1 MIIPVYER
9 MRNPSAPPK
18 AKPLNLPKIRVLVDK
33 EFVDTMKRI
42 QDEAAQAMTGQ
53 LDALYRKAISL
64 HLGTED
70 WNLEE
75 VTKRIQLHAQIGVD
89 LKTVTLDGNPI
100 LVYGE
105 PAFEGDKFTRKYHII
120 QPSCEK

>member
-1 MIIPVYER
+1 MSE
-9 MRNPSAPPK
+9 
-18 AKPLNLPKIRVLVDK
+18 NLYATAGFEPEYLVDK
-33 EFVDTMKRI
+33 EFADAMKKI
-42 QDEAAQAMTGQ
+42 QDQAVRALAEH

-70 WNLEE
+70 WRLDE
-75 VTKRIQLHAQIGVD
+75 VTKRIHLFLYAES
-89 LKTVTLDGNPI
+89 KMTTVTLDGNPI

-120 QPSCEK
+120 PPSCEK

>member
-1 MIIPVYER
+1 MNE
-9 MRNPSAPPK
+9 
-18 AKPLNLPKIRVLVDK
+18 NLYATASFESKYLMDKDLVDA
-33 EFVDTMKRI
+33 MKKI
-42 QDEAAQAMTGQ
+42 QDECAKAAGQQ

-70 WNLEE
+70 WKLDEITE
-75 VTKRIQLHAQIGVD
+75 RMHLFLYADSKMT
-89 LKTVTLDGNPI
+89 TVTLDDNPI

>member
-1 MIIPVYER
+1 MPWRKLGVDMSE
-9 MRNPSAPPK
+9 
-18 AKPLNLPKIRVLVDK
+18 NLYATAGFEPEYLVDK
-33 EFVDTMKRI
+33 GFADSMKRI
-42 QDEAAQAMTGQ
+42 QDEDVRAVIGG

-70 WNLEE
+70 WDVNE
-75 VTKRIQLHAQIGVD
+75 VRWRIQLHSQIGVEWT
-89 LKTVTLDGNPI
+89 TVTLDGNPI

>member
-1 MIIPVYER
+1 MTKTSYATELESKYL
-9 MRNPSAPPK
+9 MDK
-18 AKPLNLPKIRVLVDK
+18 DLVDS
-33 EFVDTMKRI
+33 MKRI
-42 QDEAAQAMTGQ
+42 QDECAKAAGQQ

-70 WNLEE
+70 WRLDE
-75 VTKRIQLHAQIGVD
+75 VMGRLHLFLYAES
-89 LKTVTLDGNPI
+89 KMTTVTLDGNPI

-120 QPSCEK
+120 QPSSKK

>member
-1 MIIPVYER
+1 MSE
-9 MRNPSAPPK
+9 
-18 AKPLNLPKIRVLVDK
+18 NLCATAGFESKYLIDK
-33 EFVDTMKRI
+33 DLMDTMKRI
-42 QDEAAQAMTGQ
+42 QDEAAKAMTGQ

-70 WNLEE
+70 WDINE
-75 VTKRIQLHAQIGVD
+75 VRWRLQLHAQIGVD
-89 LKTVTLDGNPI
+89 WKTVTLDGNPI

-120 QPSCEK
+120 QPSSEKT